1 MIMENRFDHFIDSL
15 FLARP
20 PTPSHPPSAQTTRK
34 TQPPYPI
41 LSWLSPNRRAGR
53 YEAPS
58 VGVGAGKLLSDDQAT
73 TKPVGQLFS
82 LPHTTTGQDLGLVA
96 TPQGTSHGLLLL
108 VSPHRDTPIDFI

>member
-1 MIMENRFDHFIDSL
+1 HRRRLGFSHEPFQSSPEQFQYVLVSFRLMIMENRFDHFIDSL

-82 LPHTTTGQDLGLVA
+82 LPHTTTG
-96 TPQGTSHGLLLL
+96 
-108 VSPHRDTPIDFI
+108 